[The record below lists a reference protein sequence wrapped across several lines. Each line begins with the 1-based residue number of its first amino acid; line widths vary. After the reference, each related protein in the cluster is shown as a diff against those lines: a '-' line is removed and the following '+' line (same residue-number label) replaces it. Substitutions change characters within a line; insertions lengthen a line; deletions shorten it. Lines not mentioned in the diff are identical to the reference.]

1 MTEDAS
7 DNHYVVCP
15 LAYELAGLRRRGVSR
30 HFNMELCGMGAVS
43 LSRWSQSVNIPAG
56 SKVWLAGLAGGLNP
70 HLKMGQAYAISGVL
84 GTSDA
89 VGDTDLKPPLQAL
102 APAATIVS
110 VDQPLAS
117 IAQKA
122 KTYADTQSDLVD
134 MEAMAFAQIAEEK
147 GWEWGVIKG
156 ISDASDQELPPLVE
170 KMTMTTGRPQMWQM
184 AWAIAS
190 HPQQIPAL
198 LALGR
203 HARRALDSVAAC
215 LIASIQKQAS

>member
-89 VGDTDLKPPLQAL
+89 DLKPPLQAL

-117 IAQKA
+117 IDQKA